1 MKTYMANPQTVDR
14 KWYVVDAKGETL
26 GRLASRVAMVLT
38 GKSKPTYTPHVDTGD
53 FVIVINCK
61 DIVLTG
67 NKLEDK
73 YYHHHTGYVG
83 GLKEVQYKTLMAKK
97 PEFVVYEAVKG
108 MMPKN
113 SLGRKMIKKLK
124 VYAGSEHGHEAQKP
138 EVLTL
143 TKGDK
148 K

>member
-1 MKTYMANPQTVDR
+1 MKTYMANPQTVEK
-14 KWYVVDAKGETL
+14 KWYIVDASGETL

-53 FVIVINCK
+53 FVIIINCK

-73 YYHHHTGYVG
+73 YYRHHSGYVG
-83 GLKEVQYKTLMAKK
+83 GLKEVQYKTLMSKK
-97 PEFVVYEAVKG
+97 PEFAVYEAVKG

-138 EVLTL
+138 EVLKL

-148 K
+148 